1 MAIPTHHSTTVTSS
15 WMIVAG
21 FMFAAMGVFVK
32 LGADHFDAAELAFY
46 RNFVG
51 LLIVGALVAARRDSL
66 RTSHGGAH
74 FIRGL
79 VGSISLIGYF
89 YAMTQLPLATAQTLN
104 YTSPIFL
111 AIATVV
117 VLGERFSGWLIG
129 AIALGFIGVAILLQP
144 NFHTGKEAPALI
156 GLFSGV
162 FSAWAY
168 LSVRTLGK
176 LGEPDWRVVFWFGL
190 VATLGCAVWQLTTS
204 TFHAVR
210 WDNWWMLAGIGLCGT
225 GAQFA
230 MTKAYRTGNTLVVGA
245 FSYSAIVFAAL
256 ATLAIWHDPITPLE
270 WAGMAVIVA
279 AGVLAMRVESKE
291 QVEEAGF
298 ES

>member
-1 MAIPTHHSTTVTSS
+1 MTSS

-21 FMFAAMGVFVK
+21 FLFAAMGVFVK
-32 LGADHFDAAELAFY
+32 LGAAHFDAAELAFY

-51 LLIVGALVAARRDSL
+51 FLAVGALVGVRRGSL
-66 RTSHGGAH
+66 KTHHGAAH
-74 FIRGL
+74 FMRGL

-117 VLGERFSGWLIG
+117 VLGERFSGRLIG
-129 AIALGFIGVAILLQP
+129 AIALGFAGVGILLQP
-144 NFHTGKEAPALI
+144 TFQGGKETAALI

-176 LGEPDWRVVFWFGL
+176 LGEPDWRVVFWFTVIGSVL
-190 VATLGCAVWQLTTS
+190 CAAWQLSTS
-204 TFHAVR
+204 SFHALR
-210 WDNWWMLAGIGLCGT
+210 WDTAWMVLGVGMTGTLAQL
-225 GAQFA
+225 A
-230 MTKAYRTGNTLVVGA
+230 MTRAYRTGNTLVVGA
-245 FSYSAIVFAAL
+245 LSDSTLGFAAVL
-256 ATLAIWHDPITPLE
+256 AFLGWSDRLRPLE
-270 WAGMAVIVA
+270 WAGMAAIIA
-279 AGVLAMRVESKE
+279 SGILAMRVEKKE

>member
-1 MAIPTHHSTTVTSS
+1 MTSS

-32 LGADHFDAAELAFY
+32 LGADHFDASELAFY

-51 LLIVGALVAARRDSL
+51 LLFIVALLAINKGTV
-66 RTSHGGAH
+66 RTPYFGGH
-74 FIRGL
+74 VIRSV
-79 VGSISLIGYF
+79 VGTISLIGYF
-89 YAMTQLPLATAQTLN
+89 YGMTQLPLATAQTLN

-117 VLGERFSGWLIG
+117 VLGERFSGWLVA
-129 AIALGFIGVAILLQP
+129 AIVLGFAGVAILLQP
-144 NFHTGKEAPALI
+144 TMQSGKEAAALI

-176 LGEPDWRVVFWFGL
+176 LGEPDWRVVFWFTVIGSVL
-190 VATLGCAVWQLTTS
+190 CAAWQLATS
-204 TFHAVR
+204 TFHPIRLGNIWIVI
-210 WDNWWMLAGIGLCGT
+210 GIGFCGT
-225 GAQFA
+225 AAQLA
-230 MTKAYRTGNTLVVGA
+230 MTRAYRTGNTLVCGA
-245 FSYSAIVFAAL
+245 LSYSTLVFGAVATFIVWNERL
-256 ATLAIWHDPITPLE
+256 APLE
-270 WAGMAVIVA
+270 WVGMGIIIASGI
-279 AGVLAMRVESKE
+279 LAMRVEKKE

>member
-1 MAIPTHHSTTVTSS
+1 MV
-15 WMIVAG
+15 VAG

-32 LGADHFDAAELAFY
+32 MGAEQFDAAELAFY

-51 LLIVGALVAARRDSL
+51 LLIVGALVAVRRGSL

-74 FIRGL
+74 FMRGL

-89 YAMTQLPLATAQTLN
+89 YGMTQLPLATAQTLN

-117 VLGERFSGWLIG
+117 VLGEKFSGWLIG
-129 AIALGFIGVAILLQP
+129 AIALGFVGVALLLQP
-144 NFHTGKEAPALI
+144 TFSSGKEAAALI

-176 LGEPDWRVVFWFGL
+176 LGEPDWRVVFWFTVIGSVL
-190 VATLGCAVWQLTTS
+190 CAAWQLSTS
-204 TFHAVR
+204 SFHALR
-210 WDNWWMLAGIGLCGT
+210 WSNAWIVLGIGLTGT
-225 GAQFA
+225 LAQLA
-230 MTKAYRTGNTLVVGA
+230 MTRAYRTGNTLVVGA
-245 FSYSAIVFAAL
+245 LSYSTLVFAAVL
-256 ATLAIWHDPITPLE
+256 AYFVWSETLQPLE
-270 WAGMAVIVA
+270 WAGMAVIIA
-279 AGVLAMRVESKE
+279 SGILAMRVEKKE